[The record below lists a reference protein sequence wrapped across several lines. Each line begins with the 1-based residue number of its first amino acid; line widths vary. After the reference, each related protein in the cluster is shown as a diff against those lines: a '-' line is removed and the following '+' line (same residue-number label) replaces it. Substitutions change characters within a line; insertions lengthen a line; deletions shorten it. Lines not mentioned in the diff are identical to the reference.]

1 MLLLA
6 LALLAADT
14 GGVSGKVTVAGLAPK
29 LANLPVTRDMKY
41 CGTSKPDESLE
52 VGTGGG
58 VKNVVL
64 WLPGVPAPKKID
76 KKQKLDQQA
85 CLFIPH
91 VVAAAVGTT
100 LDVVNSDP
108 VLHNTRA
115 QAGETRAFNYAMPI
129 KGHTVPT
136 RLKKEGFYK
145 VSCDV
150 HPWMHGWILVLPTA
164 AFAISDANGAYSL
177 AGVPPGKHKLKIWHE
192 RLGEREDEI
201 EVSAGE
207 TLTHDVALNP
217 R

>member
-14 GGVSGKVTVAGLAPK
+14 GTIAGKVTVAGLAPK
-29 LANLPVTRDMKY
+29 LANLPVTKDMKY

-64 WLPGVPAPKKID
+64 WLPDLPAPKKIE

-85 CLFIPH
+85 CVFTPH
-91 VVAAAVGTT
+91 VIAATVGSM

-108 VLHNTRA
+108 VLHNARA

-136 RLKKEGFYK
+136 RLKKEGHYK

-150 HPWMHGWILVLPTA
+150 HPWMRGWLVVLPNA
-164 AFAISDANGAYSL
+164 AYAVTDANGAFSL
-177 AGVPPGKHKLKIWHE
+177 EDVPPGKHKIKIWHE
-192 RLGEREDEI
+192 RLGEREDEV
-201 EVSAGE
+201 EVAAGA
-207 TLTHDVALNP
+207 TATHDVALNP

>member
-1 MLLLA
+1 MILLA

-14 GGVSGKVTVAGLAPK
+14 GAISGKVTIAGLAPK
-29 LANLPVTRDMKY
+29 LANLPVTRDLKF
-41 CGTSKPDESLE
+41 CGTNKPDESLE
-52 VGTGGG
+52 VGAGGG

-64 WLPGVPAPKKID
+64 WVTDVPLPKKIE
-76 KKQKLDQQA
+76 KKHKLDQQA
-85 CLFIPH
+85 CVFTPH
-91 VVAAAVGTT
+91 VVAAPLGST

-108 VLHNTRA
+108 VLHNARA
-115 QAGETRAFNYAMPI
+115 QAGETRVFNYAMPI

-136 RLKKEGFYK
+136 KLKKEGFFK

-150 HPWMHGWILVLPTA
+150 HSWMRAWVVVLPTA

-177 AGVPPGKHKLKIWHE
+177 EGVPAGRHKVKIWHE

-201 EVSAGE
+201 EVTAGG
-207 TLTHDVALNP
+207 TATHDVALNP